1 MKKLYLLALLL
12 FSCNLVFGQE
22 VEAID
27 LGERD
32 QSITALN
39 RNYYGAA
46 VFIQR
51 VDHGSVCSVTPEFGH
66 IINNY
71 ISMGINGKLMWYN
84 TSDPGMAI
92 VVHPYARFHT
102 SFPRPFP
109 NLFLDLGYDFSR
121 RSYDKAG
128 RMPTYCHD
136 FGLRPGLIVPFSS
149 HFALFMQIS
158 FWGYQWTQT
167 DGVRSSSWKFFR
179 HDANDIAVGFCFY
192 I

>member
-1 MKKLYLLALLL
+1 MKKLYLLALFL
-12 FSCNLVFGQE
+12 FSCKLVFGQE
-22 VEAID
+22 VEAIN

-46 VFIQR
+46 VHIQR
-51 VDHGSVCSVTPEFGH
+51 MDHGSVWSVTPEYGR

-71 ISMGINGKLMWYN
+71 ISMGVNGKLMWYN
-84 TSDPGMAI
+84 TSDPGMVFI
-92 VVHPYARFHT
+92 
-102 SFPRPFP
+102 
-109 NLFLDLGYDFSR
+109 
-121 RSYDKAG
+121 
-128 RMPTYCHD
+128 
-136 FGLRPGLIVPFSS
+136 
-149 HFALFMQIS
+149 QIS

-167 DGVRSSSWKFFR
+167 DGVRTSSWKFFR